1 MKVKSLK
8 IREVLATNS
17 HKTIE
22 AELQTEK
29 GSVRASVPIGTSRG
43 KYEVKYL
50 PVEKA
55 VLKFDIIKRHFTS
68 QQLADQKEVDELL
81 HIIDKT
87 PEFKEIGGNVALAI
101 SSVFLKAFAME
112 NNQEVFQFLSKTP
125 SMPRP
130 ISIVAGGWK
139 GQSDIQEFHFLPV
152 HQKSFSD
159 SLSKVAAA
167 YFALGEKLKEH
178 DANFKFSKNLESG
191 WFTTLHYQKLLEL
204 LTKVANENLL
214 KIGLDVAA
222 SQLWNGKN
230 YVYSDGNQL
239 TSTQQIELMEGVA
252 KSYPIIYV
260 EDPFHE
266 DDYVSFSTLTHL
278 LQNKTVCGDDIYSTN
293 LQRLKY
299 GFLHKATNAILIKPN
314 QIGTITDT
322 MKVIQEAKRNKLIT
336 VMSHRSSECDDVLIS
351 HLAVGLNCDYV
362 KFGISG
368 DRVIKLNELIRI
380 EEKVAS

>member
-22 AELQTEK
+22 VELETEK
-29 GSVRASVPIGTSRG
+29 GSAMASVPIGTSRG
-43 KYEVKYL
+43 KYEVHYL
-50 PVEKA
+50 PADKA
-55 VLKFDIIKRHFTS
+55 VSKFNVIKRHFLAEK
-68 QQLADQKEVDELL
+68 LADQSEVDEL
-81 HIIDKT
+81 IRIVDKT
-87 PEFKEIGGNVALAI
+87 DDLREIGGNVSLGI
-101 SSVFLKAFAME
+101 SSAFLKAFAME
-112 NNQEVFQFLSKTP
+112 NNQEVFQFLSPKP

-152 HQKSFSD
+152 HQESFSD
-159 SLSKVAAA
+159 VISKIASA
-167 YFALGEKLKEH
+167 YLTVGERLKEY
-178 DANFKFSKNLESG
+178 DKNFKFSKNLESG
-191 WFTTLHYQKLLEL
+191 WFTTLHYEKLLSI
-204 LTKVANENLL
+204 LTKVANEHLL

-222 SQLWNGKN
+222 SQIWNGN
-230 YVYSDGNQL
+230 SYVYSDGKQL
-239 TSTQQIELMEGVA
+239 TSTQQIELMENLA
-252 KSYPIIYV
+252 KTYPIIYV

-266 DDYVSFSTLTHL
+266 DDYISFSTLTHR
-278 LQNKTVCGDDIYSTN
+278 LQNKIVCGDDIYTTN

-299 GFLHKATNAILIKPN
+299 GISGKSSNAILIKPN

-322 MKVIQEAKRNKLIT
+322 IKVVEEAKRNKLIT
-336 VMSHRSSECDDVLIS
+336 VMSHRSSECDDMLIS